1 SYEEITSLPLRTL
14 GEGSF
19 GKVKRALHIPTGMEV
34 AVKIISKKEQSSST
48 AKNLL
53 CETHSLK
60 ILHHPHIVALL
71 EVIDTEKTLFL
82 VTEYVSGGDMLDHL
96 LKHGPL
102 TEEEARDRF
111 RQLVSALQYCHRR
124 GIVHRDLKLENEL
137 LHPEGNAKL
146 ADFGLCS
153 LEPGQALSTYCGT
166 PAYTAPEVLRLQ
178 PYDSPLVDVWS
189 LGVLLHVVLTG
200 SQPFWGE
207 DFSTVRQRSL
217 RGAYWLPLLLSPECA
232 QLLRGLLTL
241 HPGKRKTLE
250 EVMGDP
256 WVNWGR
262 PKLRPYRELPC
273 NTRDSWVT
281 ETMRKMG
288 FQWKDIQ
295 ESLRRRMYDNTMAL
309 PDPEG
314 PEAPEGRPRQHQ
326 ELPPLRRG
334 PQLQLFATLRGAA
347 EGLCAPQTTRWQ

>member
-1 SYEEITSLPLRTL
+1 
-14 GEGSF
+14 
-19 GKVKRALHIPTGMEV
+19 MEV

-60 ILHHPHIVALL
+60 ILHHPRIVALL
-71 EVIDTEKTLFL
+71 EVIDREKTLFL

-124 GIVHRDLKLENEL
+124 DIVHRDLKLENEL

-189 LGVLLHVVLTG
+189 PRRAAPCRAHWVPAFPG
-200 SQPFWGE
+200 
-207 DFSTVRQRSL
+207 
-217 RGAYWLPLLLSPECA
+217 
-232 QLLRGLLTL
+232 RGLQ
-241 HPGKRKTLE
+241 H
-250 EVMGDP
+250 
-256 WVNWGR
+256 
-262 PKLRPYRELPC
+262 RE
-273 NTRDSWVT
+273 
-281 ETMRKMG
+281 
-288 FQWKDIQ
+288 
-295 ESLRRRMYDNTMAL
+295 
-309 PDPEG
+309 
-314 PEAPEGRPRQHQ
+314 
-326 ELPPLRRG
+326 
-334 PQLQLFATLRGAA
+334 A
-347 EGLCAPQTTRWQ
+347 EGAQGGLLAAPAPLT